1 MDDLLRPRTDL
12 HESRVSSEK
21 VFDGELLHVRRDMA
35 RLPNGHASV
44 REYIEHPGAVA
55 VVAIT
60 DTGEIVL
67 ERQFRYPFGR
77 VFIELPAGKI
87 DPGEDDLTCG
97 KRELL
102 EETGYVAQHW
112 RHLFTFNPL
121 VAYTTERIELFEARG
136 LKMERPRLDANEF
149 LEVFT
154 APIPAAIE
162 WVRAGKITDAK
173 TMLALLWLG
182 QFG

>member
-1 MDDLLRPRTDL
+1 MDDLLRARTDL
-12 HESRVSSEK
+12 QETRVSSEK
-21 VFDGELLHVRRDMA
+21 VFDGQLLHVRRDVA
-35 RLPNGHASV
+35 RLPNGRTST

-87 DPGEDDLTCG
+87 DPGEDDLACG

-102 EETGYVAQHW
+102 EETGYVAAQW

-121 VAYTTERIELFEARG
+121 VAYTDERIVLFEARG
-136 LKMERPRLDANEF
+136 LKMERARLDDNEF

-154 APIPAAIE
+154 APVATALE
-162 WVRAGKITDAK
+162 WVRSGMITDAK

-182 QFG
+182 KFG